1 MPVNRLMKFVELCKA
16 CGVTISPSESVAFTD
31 DFANVALANKVL
43 LEEATVAC
51 LAKDS
56 ESEAIARKLFHFF
69 FTGRPKEEQKKESD
83 DDHVESQLA
92 HALQQALESGDLPF
106 DNLERNENP
115 AFEQSGGMKMS
126 PETSGDFEPT
136 PSAEA
141 KIPTEQFQSHPNIQ
155 AVPTH
160 HPQIQDQEEIEREL
174 AQFMH
179 DNLSARD
186 LEQIIELLEKLD
198 KIQDAVRL
206 AGSERL
212 ESPWRWQ
219 PGQATPDDE
228 QAGNEDI
235 KDGENVD
242 KQELPTDAD
251 EMSEQQ
257 NDQGT
262 SDEEQKGN
270 GRSDDGEAVDSDE
283 IGTSLDMDA
292 GLGESAL
299 EQGDEGEIG
308 LMGRGIHEG
317 AGLGN
322 LNLRQDLEG
331 EMGFMGR
338 GNHGAAGSNQNF
350 RDNSMQQNNDA
361 IAPQNTTNQN
371 ISRFNVPLSLEA
383 AQILSAA
390 FVQELVMFNVPPSL
404 GGRLAR
410 LMNPEQGQNLAQQH
424 QMALELWML
433 TDQERERLLQSLEH
447 VVGRLLLQD
456 AITPEEF
463 AEYSALFD
471 EYLKAQI
478 TIAGAGAETH
488 LKNIAMMATLLTEY
502 KSESRL
508 LRVIVSRLSTAMH
521 RLLTRRMPIYTK
533 SAGGKLDVRKTIR
546 QSLQYGGVPMEFI
559 YREKVLWEDIVLALD
574 TSGSQV
580 WWAVSAM
587 LFACAFEKTA
597 RRLRVYSFT
606 SDIEDVTKYVPH
618 PEKFVEHLDDFA
630 GYSNYETSFQKL
642 LSKAPISPRTTLIIV
657 GDCRDFQ
664 GSWHHKSPD
673 KYGQRIGP
681 KSAKLVSKMVTR
693 SSKVIVLNPE
703 EKLKWGVGDSAVLD
717 YENAGAIVK
726 YVASPIDL
734 AEQLMSV

>member
-16 CGVTISPSESVAFTD
+16 CGVTISPGESVAFTN
-31 DFANVALANKVL
+31 DFAHIAMEDKNLM
-43 LEEATVAC
+43 EEVTVAC
-51 LAKDS
+51 LAKDN
-56 ESEAIARKLFHFF
+56 ESEAIVRKLFRFF
-69 FTGRPKEEQKKESD
+69 FTGRPDEEQEESD
-83 DDHVESQLA
+83 ENRMDSQLA
-92 HALQQALESGDLPF
+92 HALREALESGELHL
-106 DNLERNENP
+106 DNVTPERSEGTEIPEGTSSNI
-115 AFEQSGGMKMS
+115 
-126 PETSGDFEPT
+126 ETSPPT
-136 PSAEA
+136 ET
-141 KIPTEQFQSHPNIQ
+141 KIPTEQQPQHHSNEQSQNHPNIQ
-155 AVPTH
+155 AAPTH
-160 HPQIQDQEEIEREL
+160 QPQMSDRLDIEREL

-179 DNLSARD
+179 DNLSGRD
-186 LEQIIELLEKLD
+186 LERIIELLEELNAM
-198 KIQDAVRL
+198 QNAARL
-206 AGSERL
+206 TENEQLER
-212 ESPWRWQ
+212 
-219 PGQATPDDE
+219 
-228 QAGNEDI
+228 
-235 KDGENVD
+235 
-242 KQELPTDAD
+242 LPTDGD
-251 EMSEQQ
+251 MMSEQQ
-257 NDQGT
+257 DEQGMP
-262 SDEEQKGN
+262 SEEQGEN
-270 GRSDDGEAVDSDE
+270 GDEKSDQSGQYQQNDDGPGAGDALDSDE
-283 IGTSLDMDA
+283 IGTSLDVGP
-292 GLGESAL
+292 GLGELAPGQS
-299 EQGDEGEIG
+299 G
-308 LMGRGIHEG
+308 
-317 AGLGN
+317 
-322 LNLRQDLEG
+322 EG

-338 GNHGAAGSNQNF
+338 GNREGSGLADLALHQGGEGEMGLMGRGNRGAGSTRNF
-350 RDNSMQQNNDA
+350 RDNSSQRHANPVE
-361 IAPQNTTNQN
+361 PQSMENPDGP
-371 ISRFNVPLSLEA
+371 RFNMPLSFGA
-383 AQILSAA
+383 AQTLAA
-390 FVQELVMFNVPPSL
+390 ALVQELVMFNVPPSL

-478 TIAGAGAETH
+478 TIAGTGAETH

-521 RLLTRRMPIYTK
+521 RLLSRRMPIYAK
-533 SAGGKLDVRKTIR
+533 STGGKLDVRKTIR
-546 QSLQYGGVPMEFI
+546 QSLQYGGIPMEFI

-618 PEKFVEHLDDFA
+618 PEKFVEHLEDFA

-726 YVASPIDL
+726 YVTSPLDL

>member
-1 MPVNRLMKFVELCKA
+1 MKFVELCKA
-16 CGVTISPSESVAFTD
+16 CGVTISPSESVAFTN
-31 DFANVALANKVL
+31 DFAHIAM
-43 LEEATVAC
+43 EEKNLMEEVTVAC
-51 LAKDS
+51 LAKDN
-56 ESEAIARKLFHFF
+56 ESEAIVRKLFRFF
-69 FTGRPKEEQKKESD
+69 FTGRPDEEPEESD
-83 DDHVESQLA
+83 ENRVDSQLA
-92 HALQQALESGDLPF
+92 NALREALESGELHL
-106 DNLERNENP
+106 DNVTLERSEGMETPKGTSSNIEPNP
-115 AFEQSGGMKMS
+115 
-126 PETSGDFEPT
+126 PTET
-136 PSAEA
+136 
-141 KIPTEQFQSHPNIQ
+141 KIPTERQPQRHSNEQPQNHPNIQ
-155 AVPTH
+155 AAPTH
-160 HPQIQDQEEIEREL
+160 QPQMSDRLDIEREL

-179 DNLSARD
+179 DNLSGRD
-186 LEQIIELLEKLD
+186 LERIIGLLEELNAM
-198 KIQDAVRL
+198 QNAARL
-206 AGSERL
+206 AENEQLER
-212 ESPWRWQ
+212 
-219 PGQATPDDE
+219 
-228 QAGNEDI
+228 
-235 KDGENVD
+235 
-242 KQELPTDAD
+242 LPTDGD
-251 EMSEQQ
+251 MMSEQQ
-257 NDQGT
+257 DEQGM
-262 SDEEQKGN
+262 SSEEQGEN
-270 GRSDDGEAVDSDE
+270 GDEKSEPSGQYQQNDDGPGAGDALDSDE
-283 IGTSLDMDA
+283 IGTSLDMGP
-292 GLGESAL
+292 GLGE
-299 EQGDEGEIG
+299 
-308 LMGRGIHEG
+308 
-317 AGLGN
+317 
-322 LNLRQDLEG
+322 LNPGQSGEG

-338 GNHGAAGSNQNF
+338 GNREGSGLADLALHQGGEGEMGLMGRGNRGAGSTRNF
-350 RDNSMQQNNDA
+350 RDNS
-361 IAPQNTTNQN
+361 PQRHTNPVDPQSMEN
-371 ISRFNVPLSLEA
+371 PDVPRFNMPLSFGA
-383 AQILSAA
+383 AQTLAA
-390 FVQELVMFNVPPSL
+390 ALVQELTMFNVPPSL

-410 LMNPEQGQNLAQQH
+410 LMNSEQGQNLAQQH

-508 LRVIVSRLSTAMH
+508 LHVIVSRLSTAMH

-657 GDCRDFQ
+657 GDCRDYQ

-726 YVASPIDL
+726 YVDSPLDL
-734 AEQLMSV
+734 AEQLMNV